1 MPVRTVR
8 PAEVAQ
14 VCAICERTL
23 LVGERATRYTPD
35 AGETYVDVCPLC
47 SEVAVQHGWVKEGS
61 PTTPTAAPLRRR
73 RRLSLA
79 AIFDPRRAGAEEPVM
94 AEPILR
100 RLSKREQAIV
110 EAAEL
115 FNASTYRRTVGG
127 IARSLGPPR
136 ASIVPLSGVNTE
148 VVITVAWDLSWYQYR
163 VSFEAPQPMR
173 LAERGEEL
181 TELDPIFLEWNA
193 ELADDGRLVPA
204 IARV

>member
-1 MPVRTVR
+1 MRAVR
-8 PAEVAQ
+8 PPDTALA
-14 VCAICERTL
+14 CAICERTL

-35 AGETYVDVCPLC
+35 GGETYVDVCPLC
-47 SEVAVQHGWVKEGS
+47 NDVALQHGWVKEGS
-61 PTTPTAAPLRRR
+61 PTTPPAAPLRRR

-79 AIFDPRRAGAEEPVM
+79 AIFDPRRAGAEEPVV

-115 FNASTYRRTVGG
+115 FNGTTYRRTVSG

-163 VSFEAPQPMR
+163 VSFDAAQPVR

-181 TELDPIFLEWNA
+181 DELETTFLEWNA
-193 ELADDGRLVPA
+193 ELAEDGRLVPN